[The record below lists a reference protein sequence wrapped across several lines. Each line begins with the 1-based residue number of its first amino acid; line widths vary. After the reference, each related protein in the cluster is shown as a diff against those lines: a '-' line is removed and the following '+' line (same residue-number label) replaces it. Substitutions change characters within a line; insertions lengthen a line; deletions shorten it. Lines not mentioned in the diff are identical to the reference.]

1 MIRKISSIEWSKRRH
16 DEQSV
21 ILIIERS
28 EMRFLEEGYMAVEEV
43 GT

>member
-1 MIRKISSIEWSKRRH
+1 MIRKISSIEWNKRRH

-28 EMRFLEEGYMAVEEV
+28 EVRFLEGYMAVEEV
-43 GT
+43 GI